1 MNNDVLTGWNTF
13 TFVIGTTDDFESIDA
28 LLYHIGQVSLNNVAK
43 DVPPLNYSTFEFDAP
58 AGLDEDVVTMIG
70 RGMAFSEDWC
80 MDDTVSC
87 VVKGVV

>member
-1 MNNDVLTGWNTF
+1 MNGWNTY

-28 LLYHIGQVSLNNVAK
+28 LLYHIGQA
-43 DVPPLNYSTFEFDAP
+43 PLNYSTFEFVAP

-80 MDDTVSC
+80 MDDTVSW